1 MSRSPSLSAQ
11 PSTTN
16 MSADSDE
23 KATAVG
29 IADPVM
35 STSSG
40 SQTQAG
46 GTWFSGAI
54 EELKFLLTTREGL
67 IGDYE

>member
-1 MSRSPSLSAQ
+1 MSA
-11 PSTTN
+11 
-16 MSADSDE
+16 ADSDE

-29 IADPVM
+29 VPDPVP
-35 STSSG
+35 STSSD
-40 SQTQAG
+40 SRTHVG

-54 EELKFLLTTREGL
+54 EEAKFLLTTREGL